1 MAVFLFMSQ
10 CPDKYL
16 HTATRAAF
24 NSSNRKS
31 TDWRKEVKTFL
42 VLTLHS
48 VRVSFG
54 SFSTGHRHNEASSV
68 RRFETVAAAFLSRR
82 ALEHSAHS
90 GHSPHTWP
98 FLLTKHGLPRNK
110 DIRLTSS
117 FFYPVNWTLFHLS
130 QSPPSSFIRNI
141 PLFVCAATRL
151 NYSCPTPP
159 SGWWMNQKISTKIC
173 IFWVNCFHFQTDW
186 NEERE

>member
-1 MAVFLFMSQ
+1 M
-10 CPDKYL
+10 
-16 HTATRAAF
+16 
-24 NSSNRKS
+24 
-31 TDWRKEVKTFL
+31 
-42 VLTLHS
+42 LTLHS

-159 SGWWMNQKISTKIC
+159 SGWWMNQKISTNLHLLGQLFPFSNGLKWRAWI
-173 IFWVNCFHFQTDW
+173 IWTNLALTTLAPSGGVRQHPIVPAASVMATL
-186 NEERE
+186 

>member
-1 MAVFLFMSQ
+1 M
-10 CPDKYL
+10 
-16 HTATRAAF
+16 
-24 NSSNRKS
+24 
-31 TDWRKEVKTFL
+31 
-42 VLTLHS
+42 LTLHS

-130 QSPPSSFIRNI
+130 QSPLRVLFETFRFLCVQLHDSIIHVRRHLAADGWIKKFPQKFASSGSIVSIFKRIEMKSVNNSNEFGSDDAGAIRRRPPAPDCSRCFRDGNALI
-141 PLFVCAATRL
+141 SLYHL
-151 NYSCPTPP
+151 N
-159 SGWWMNQKISTKIC
+159 Q
-173 IFWVNCFHFQTDW
+173 
-186 NEERE
+186 